1 MSNPFQFTLPTKV
14 IYKPGAIEEL
24 GAVLADI
31 HVAKAL
37 IVTDPGLTAAGY
49 VEPIEKIL
57 DQAQVAYR
65 VFNDVEPNPSVE
77 TVEKGVSVYADLDYQ
92 VVIALGGGSP
102 MDVAKTVAVRVTNDK
117 AVPDLEGADQFENDP
132 LPVIAI
138 PTTAGT
144 GSEVTPFAVIT
155 NREKKYKLTIIS
167 PRIIPKIA
175 ILDPG
180 LIANLPAPIA
190 ASTGLDALTHAVES
204 YTSLYGSAYSDAFAE
219 KAIDLIG
226 KYLRRFVANRQNQEA
241 AGSMLIASLFAGL
254 AFAHSRLGNAHAMA
268 HPLGGFFNVPHGV
281 ANAILLPHIM
291 DYNRIAVPERF
302 ERIAQ
307 LLGEAPVAE
316 NAVLAVRRLNQ
327 DLGIP
332 ASLSDV
338 GVQADAIEAM
348 TADAM
353 KSGNVLANPRQTGTP
368 EIQALFRQ
376 AL

>member
-1 MSNPFQFTLPTKV
+1 MSNPFQFTIPTKV
-14 IYKPGAIEEL
+14 IYKPNAIQEL
-24 GAVLADI
+24 GDLLASMNAREVL
-31 HVAKAL
+31 L
-37 IVTDPGLTAAGY
+37 VTDRGLTDAGY
-49 VEPIEKIL
+49 VAPIETILQAAKI
-57 DQAQVAYR
+57 DYR

-77 TVEKGVSVYADLDYQ
+77 TVEKGVAIHTDLNYQ

-102 MDVAKTVAVRVTNDK
+102 MDVAKAVAVRVNNDK
-117 AVPDLEGADQFENDP
+117 AVPDLEGADQFDNDP

-155 NREKKYKLTIIS
+155 NRQQKYKLTIIS
-167 PRIIPKIA
+167 PRIIPKVA

-204 YTSLYGSAYSDAFAE
+204 YTSLFGSAYSDAFAE

-226 KYLRRFVANRQNQEA
+226 RYLRRFVANRKNEEA
-241 AGSMLIASLFAGL
+241 AGAMLVASLFAGL

-291 DYNRIAVPERF
+291 DYNRMAVPEKF
-302 ERIAQ
+302 ERIA
-307 LLGEAPVAE
+307 LLMGETPSAE
-316 NAVLAVRRLNQ
+316 NAVLAVKKLNK

-332 ASLSDV
+332 ANLTEV
-338 GVQADAIEAM
+338 GVQVDAIEAM

-353 KSGNVLANPRQTGTP
+353 KSGNVLANPRQTGAP
-368 EIQALFRQ
+368 EIEALFQ
-376 AL
+376 GAM

>member
-1 MSNPFQFTLPTKV
+1 MSNPFQFSLPAKV
-14 IYKPGAIEEL
+14 IYKPGAIEDL
-24 GAVLADI
+24 GTMISDMKAE
-31 HVAKAL
+31 KAL
-37 IVTDPGLTAAGY
+37 LVTDPGLVKAGY
-49 VEPIEKIL
+49 VEPISKIL
-57 DQAQVAYR
+57 DNAGIEFK
-65 VFNDVEPNPSVE
+65 VFSDVEPNPSVE
-77 TVEKGVSVYADLDYQ
+77 TVENGLVLRKDLEYE
-92 VVIALGGGSP
+92 VIVALGGGSP
-102 MDVAKTVAVRVTNDK
+102 MDVAKTVAVRATNDK
-117 AVPDLEGADQFENDP
+117 PIPELEGADQFDADP

-155 NREKKYKLTIIS
+155 NREQKYKLTIIS
-167 PRIIPKIA
+167 QRIIPQVA

-190 ASTGLDALTHAVES
+190 ASTGLDALTHAIES
-204 YTSLYGSAYSDAFAE
+204 YTSLFGSAYSDAFAE

-226 KYLRRFVANRQNQEA
+226 KNLRRFVANRRNEEA

-291 DYNRIAVPERF
+291 EYNRMASPERF

-307 LLGEAPVAE
+307 LLGEEPESE
-316 NAVLAVRRLNQ
+316 NAILAVQRLNL

-332 ASLSDV
+332 ANLTEV
-338 GVQADAIEAM
+338 GVKADAIEAM
-348 TADAM
+348 TDDAM
-353 KSGNVLANPRQTGTP
+353 KSGNVLANPRQTGP
-368 EIQALFRQ
+368 AEIQSLYRIAL
-376 AL
+376 